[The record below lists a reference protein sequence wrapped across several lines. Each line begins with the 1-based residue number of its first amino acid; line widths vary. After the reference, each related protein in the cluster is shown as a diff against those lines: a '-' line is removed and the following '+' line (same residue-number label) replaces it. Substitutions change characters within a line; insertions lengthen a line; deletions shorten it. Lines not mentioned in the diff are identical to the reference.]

1 MKASGMLY
9 KAVDVDPKPKLL
21 QEVSRRKELRKLGCN
36 RPYGSSTSISKSLQA
51 QGFDSRRVICTYSC
65 LRTRTHIALY
75 VHINVYVHVRMCV
88 YIYICIHY
96 NFCFAGKNRSEN
108 SETSA

>member
-21 QEVSRRKELRKLGCN
+21 QEVS
-36 RPYGSSTSISKSLQA
+36 SKSLQA

-88 YIYICIHY
+88 YICIHY
-96 NFCFAGKNRSEN
+96 NFLCALPARTAARIAKLVLEECLSSQPTCRERL
-108 SETSA
+108 